1 MINASFPTLLFIS
14 VIIAV
19 FIAYTFIMRSFNKRY
34 QMALNR
40 FLSKELAHRIY
51 QRLHPEFKYEVY
63 HIDDQNERHLLDET
77 LKEFETLMQT
87 QESVT
92 SAHDVT
98 EDKAKQ

>member
-1 MINASFPTLLFIS
+1 MINASFPTLLFASI
-14 VIIAV
+14 IIAV

-63 HIDDQNERHLLDET
+63 HIDDQNERRLLDET
-77 LKEFETLMQT
+77 LKEFETLMQLRK
-87 QESVT
+87 EV
-92 SAHDVT
+92 
-98 EDKAKQ
+98 

>member
-1 MINASFPTLLFIS
+1 MINASFPTLLFVS

-40 FLSKELAHRIY
+40 FLAKEIAHRIY

-63 HIDDQNERHLLDET
+63 HIDDQNERRLLDKT
-77 LKEFETLMQT
+77 LKEFETLMQSRK
-87 QESVT
+87 EV
-92 SAHDVT
+92 
-98 EDKAKQ
+98 

>member
-1 MINASFPTLLFIS
+1 MINASFPTLLFVS

-63 HIDDQNERHLLDET
+63 HIDDQNERRLLDET
-77 LKEFETLMQT
+77 LKELDTLMLT
-87 QESVT
+87 QKE
-92 SAHDVT
+92 A
-98 EDKAKQ
+98 

>member
-1 MINASFPTLLFIS
+1 MINASFPTLLFAS

-19 FIAYTFIMRSFNKRY
+19 LIAYMFIMRSFNKRY

-63 HIDDQNERHLLDET
+63 HIDDQNERRLLAET
-77 LKEFETLMQT
+77 LKEFETLMQSRK
-87 QESVT
+87 EV
-92 SAHDVT
+92 
-98 EDKAKQ
+98 